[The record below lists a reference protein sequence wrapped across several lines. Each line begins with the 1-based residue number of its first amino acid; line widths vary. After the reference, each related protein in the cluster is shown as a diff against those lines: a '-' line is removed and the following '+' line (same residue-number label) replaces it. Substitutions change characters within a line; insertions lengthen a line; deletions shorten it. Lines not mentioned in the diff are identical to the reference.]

1 MVALLLHDYTKYPV
15 KGTKPLEMKLGD
27 RIYLTEQELKEVSS
41 LVAAEVAKMEKSDSI
56 DWEALSDN
64 KKEIDFRKTFE
75 VTN

>member
-1 MVALLLHDYTKYPV
+1 
-15 KGTKPLEMKLGD
+15 
-27 RIYLTEQELKEVSS
+27 
-41 LVAAEVAKMEKSDSI
+41 MEKSDSI